1 MKPEQVGVINQQ
13 VIKKLG
19 LSIKEN
25 TPIMLGETNIEHMK
39 SEHPDDFEKY
49 FNQLKNILSAPDYIA
64 KHPKKPSIE
73 YTAVDYPKLGILL
86 PYIRAYSNKTAAIS
100 DFHSR
105 GSCPEKKR
113 RTNERKVRDEVV
125 RFSVR

>member
-13 VIKKLG
+13 VIKKLV

-73 YTAVDYPKLGILL
+73 YIKVFYDEDKKDHVLVAV
-86 PYIRAYSNKTAAIS
+86 RASNRGVFYARSLFIMS
-100 DFHSR
+100 D
-105 GSCPEKKR
+105 EKVEKY
-113 RTNERKVRDEVV
+113 RKKGALIEYEKE
-125 RFSVR
+125 

>member
-73 YTAVDYPKLGILL
+73 YIKVFYDEDKKDHVLVAV
-86 PYIRAYSNKTAAIS
+86 RASNRGVFYARSLFIMS
-100 DFHSR
+100 D
-105 GSCPEKKR
+105 EKVEKY
-113 RTNERKVRDEVV
+113 RKKGALIEYEKE
-125 RFSVR
+125 

>member
-73 YTAVDYPKLGILL
+73 YIKVFYDEDKKDYVLVAV
-86 PYIRAYSNKTAAIS
+86 RASNRGVFYARSLFIMS
-100 DFHSR
+100 D
-105 GSCPEKKR
+105 EKVEKY
-113 RTNERKVRDEVV
+113 RKKGALIEYEKE
-125 RFSVR
+125 